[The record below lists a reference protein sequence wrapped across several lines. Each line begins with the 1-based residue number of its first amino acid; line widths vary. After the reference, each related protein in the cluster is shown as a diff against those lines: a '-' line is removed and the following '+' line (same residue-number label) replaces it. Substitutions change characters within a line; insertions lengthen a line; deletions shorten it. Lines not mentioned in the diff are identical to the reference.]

1 MFNTIVFAT
10 DGSASA
16 EKALPVATSVA
27 KAMGG
32 RLVLAHVD
40 EVTVSGAGIPIGT
53 GDEALQDALN
63 EHVRKAKHEG
73 VSVEFRSAKAA
84 AGDAASAI
92 VRIAEDVEA
101 DLIVAGSRG
110 RGPIAG
116 LILGSVALRLLQSAS
131 CPVLIVPDRSR

>member
-1 MFNTIVFAT
+1 VFNTIICAT

-16 EKALPVATSVA
+16 EKALPVAASLA
-27 KAMGG
+27 KTTGG
-32 RLVLAHVD
+32 RLVLAHID
-40 EVTVSGAGIPIGT
+40 EVTVSSAGVPIGT
-53 GDEALQDALN
+53 GDEAMQDALN
-63 EHVRKAKHEG
+63 KHVRKVEHEG
-73 VSVEFRSAKAA
+73 VPVEFRSAKAA

-110 RGPIAG
+110 RGPLAG

-131 CPVLIVPDRSR
+131 CPVLIVPERSR

>member
-1 MFNTIVFAT
+1 VFNTIICAT

-16 EKALPVATSVA
+16 EKALPVATSLA

-32 RLVLAHVD
+32 RLVLAHVN
-40 EVTVSGAGIPIGT
+40 EVTVSGAGVPIGT
-53 GDEALQDALN
+53 GDKELQDALG
-63 EHVRKAKHEG
+63 EHVRKAEHEG
-73 VSVEFRSAKAA
+73 VPVEFRSAKAA

-131 CPVLIVPDRSR
+131 CPVLIVPDRFR

>member
-1 MFNTIVFAT
+1 VFKTIIFAT

-32 RLVLAHVD
+32 RLVLVHVD
-40 EVTVSGAGIPIGT
+40 EVTVSGAGVPIGT
-53 GDEALQDALN
+53 GDEALQNALN
-63 EHVRKAKHEG
+63 EHVRKAEHEG
-73 VSVEFRSAKAA
+73 VPVEFSSAKAA

-110 RGPIAG
+110 RGPLAG